1 MWYLLYN
8 TTIPLLGIYPTE
20 MKTYFQ
26 KQDVEMNVHTTC
38 IYKKTKLE
46 TTKCHYQ

>member
-1 MWYLLYN
+1 MLHLLYN

-26 KQDVEMNVHTTC
+26 KQDV
-38 IYKKTKLE
+38 
-46 TTKCHYQ
+46 